1 MQKALTSTLA
11 LTLLCGSLALA
22 QQPTPPPTPAAQ
34 PTPPPAPA
42 AQPQAVVPPAAPAPP
57 PCSTPEFKQFDFWL
71 GEWELE
77 GKSPVPNKPNE
88 FTTGRHK
95 NTITKTFD
103 GCVIQENFDDL
114 NGFHGMSVSTYD
126 TTLGKWKQ
134 TWVDN
139 TGTYIDTIG
148 EFKDG
153 KMVLQRKLVNA
164 RGIPVIQRMT
174 FSNIK
179 PDSFDWDW
187 EASRDEGKTWVLAW
201 KIHYVRK
208 K

>member
-1 MQKALTSTLA
+1 MLKALTSTLT
-11 LTLLCGSLALA
+11 LTALCGSLALA
-22 QQPTPPPTPAAQ
+22 QQQTPPAAPQ
-34 PTPPPAPA
+34 DQAP
-42 AQPQAVVPPAAPAPP
+42 AQPQAAAPP
-57 PCSTPEFKQFDFWL
+57 PPQPAPCTAPEFKQFDFWV
-71 GEWELE
+71 GEWDLE

-95 NTITKTFD
+95 NTIVKTLD

-114 NGFHGMSVSTYD
+114 AGFRGMSVSMYD
-126 TTLGKWKQ
+126 AKAGKWKQ

-139 TGTYIDTIG
+139 AGAYLDLVG

-153 KMVLQRKLVNA
+153 KMVLMRKAVNA
-164 RGIPVIQRMT
+164 RGIPVVQRMT

-187 EASRDEGKTWVLAW
+187 DASRDDGKTWVSNW
-201 KIHYVRK
+201 KIHYTRK